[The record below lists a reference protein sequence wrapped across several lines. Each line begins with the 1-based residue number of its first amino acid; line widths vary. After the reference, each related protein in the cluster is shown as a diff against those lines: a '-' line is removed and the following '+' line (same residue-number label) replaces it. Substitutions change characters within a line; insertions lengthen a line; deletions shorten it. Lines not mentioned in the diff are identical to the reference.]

1 MSMILEAGRT
11 GAAAI
16 MNRVERFFS
25 DAAQRIEYSK
35 QEIARLN
42 QSLADLRA
50 KLGKAWDKEAELSAL
65 KERYEDV
72 SRQLRQAHPSDA
84 HDGDV
89 LYSLSHG
96 AHQLAREP
104 MENDE
109 QSALFAHARQVLVK
123 HLGQKLAN
131 RILLVRGDNP
141 SVHGKHNPKTGQTM
155 LFPEYIGA
163 VRDADGNVVMSADEH
178 LLAVAWHELLHRGAT
193 VVGRSAD
200 GQPLE
205 RGGKAQSCPHLGAKH
220 QSTIRK
226 IRQNLDG

>member
-1 MSMILEAGRT
+1 MQEVRLKLSEA
-11 GAAAI
+11 
-16 MNRVERFFS
+16 M
-25 DAAQRIEYSK
+25 
-35 QEIARLN
+35 
-42 QSLADLRA
+42 LA
-50 KLGKAWDKEAELSAL
+50 LGVKASELS
-65 KERYEDV
+65 KERREEIRERKAKRLQLDDDLLAVARKHAVGSIFKHKGSFYQRVASDYDDV
-72 SRQLRQAHPSDA
+72 SVQLLEYKPAEA
-84 HDGDV
+84 
-89 LYSLSHG
+89 
-96 AHQLAREP
+96 QLAREP

-109 QSALFAHARQVLVK
+109 QSALLAHARQVLVK

-226 IRQNLDG
+226 TRQNLDG